1 MDTYGFKFELKTK
14 NPDVNAV
21 GFGVTAEIRRNGS
34 TSRERERSNLCEN
47 ERANVIFS
55 WVFLRR
61 RNLENGF
68 RLDRVGF
75 SSAAA

>member
-1 MDTYGFKFELKTK
+1 MQWASGLQQRSEEMEAHL
-14 NPDVNAV
+14 
-21 GFGVTAEIRRNGS
+21 
-34 TSRERERSNLCEN
+34 ERERSNLCEN

-75 SSAAA
+75 SSAAAWQVGIAMQDFFF